1 MFLGAAMKAIR
12 RSLIGGI
19 VLMITVSPLAAQ
31 VPAPSL
37 DFAQEQALVA
47 RLGASG
53 SVEDQR
59 TLAELLQDGLVA
71 SIDNP
76 LRRSDRDGAI
86 AAYRRAMTAG
96 DNSAATAVALSRLL
110 LRKND
115 SDGLAALMPLLR
127 KLMLQG
133 NGDAAYVL
141 ALDAA
146 QNQKLPPNEV
156 VPRLEAAAMMGS
168 MSAVMDLAASGE
180 ASGGTIARTS
190 VETLQQRA
198 QAGSAPASFAL
209 YQIYR
214 QGMLVERSP
223 TLAMK
228 WLAFA
233 CDQGHVT
240 AIERYAEHLLK
251 GTDVTADPTRAATLF
266 RAAADA
272 GSTTAA
278 MALGRNAGPAAGTG
292 VSIEEGRL
300 WLRRAAEVGM
310 RGAAVEISSIDL
322 GLALASN
329 APPAEMARMIEAA
342 LVPIARDPDAL
353 ANLANRHWKTGN
365 AKVIGPSLLPLL
377 KEQALAGSPEAGL
390 AYNAWLQVNGEP
402 LPEDVAQALVGSLH
416 KNRLGSVGFSNFSI
430 ANLAFDG
437 RLSDRLVSK
446 AEATELLMS
455 SADAKVGQA
464 MWKLGQ
470 LYLQGDQLAPSVAF
484 AKRWLAGAKAQAV
497 ERASWDLAALQLKD
511 DAPEERATGE
521 RFYLEKLDEGD
532 ARAALAIVGYRLQ
545 ENDLD
550 AATLAQARQAVQV
563 PQDVIELA
571 SLLIASG
578 LDAHV
583 AAGKHMLALL
593 NEGELDTEAL
603 ISYGRLLVLTA
614 SSDANG
620 ERGLK
625 LLAKAAETGAAPAR
639 VALAATYLSSVT
651 FKDKQEYAV
660 SVLRDVLKDNPQDP
674 DARLL
679 LSKAYLV
686 GLGTKRDARQASDLI
701 TSIRAEGEYR
711 NPKATML
718 AADWLAF
725 SAVDRNPKAAVELLK
740 VQAARGSVAAER
752 EVGEIYLSGF
762 SPSLEPDAAAS
773 RLYTAAKAGD
783 KEAMASFG
791 HLLLNGYGVS
801 QSRQDGLA
809 WLGRASEAGNT
820 AAMYELSRIFA
831 LRPQDKSEEK
841 QSLYWLRRAAER
853 GHPNAS
859 YQLGLTYL
867 AGDGG
872 EPDVDQATVWFS
884 RSAASGNLLAAR
896 TLETL
901 RQQMAEGATPDIS
914 EVSHE

>member
-1 MFLGAAMKAIR
+1 MKAIR
-12 RSLIGGI
+12 HGLIGSI
-19 VLMITVSPLAAQ
+19 VWMISVSPLAAQ
-31 VPAPSL
+31 TPAPSL
-37 DFAQEQALVA
+37 DFADEQALVA

-53 SVEDQR
+53 AVEDQR
-59 TLAELLQDGLVA
+59 ELAELLREGLVV

-76 LRRSDRDGAI
+76 LRRADRDGAI
-86 AAYRRAMTAG
+86 AAYRRAMAAG
-96 DNSAATAVALSRLL
+96 DDSAATAVALSRLL

-115 SDGLAALMPLLR
+115 SDGLTALMPLLR

-168 MSAVMDLAASGE
+168 MSAVLDLAASGE

-198 QAGSAPASFAL
+198 EAGSAPASFAL

-223 TLAMK
+223 ALAMK
-228 WLAFA
+228 WLSLA
-233 CDQGHVT
+233 CDQGHVA
-240 AIERYAEHLLK
+240 AIERYAEHLLR
-251 GTDVTADPTRAATLF
+251 GTDVAADPIRAATLF
-266 RAAADA
+266 RTAAEA

-278 MALGRNAGPAAGTG
+278 MALGRNAGPATG
-292 VSIEEGRL
+292 VSVEEGRL

-329 APPAEMARMIEAA
+329 ASPAEKARLIEAA

-353 ANLANRHWKTGN
+353 ASLANRHWKTAN
-365 AKVIGPSLLPLL
+365 SKLIGPSLLPLL
-377 KEQALAGSPEAGL
+377 REQALAGSPAAGL
-390 AYNAWLQVNGEP
+390 AYNAWLQANGEA
-402 LPEDVAQALVGSLH
+402 LPEDVAQALVGSLRN
-416 KNRLGSVGFSNFSI
+416 NRLGTAGFSNFSI

-437 RLSDRLVSK
+437 RLSEELVSK
-446 AEATELLMS
+446 AEATELLMNA
-455 SADAKVGQA
+455 ADAKVGQA

-470 LYLQGDQLAPSVAF
+470 LYLQGDQLAPSVTF

-497 ERASWDLAALQLKD
+497 ERASWDLAALQLKGD
-511 DAPEERATGE
+511 DQSERTAGE
-521 RFYLEKLDEGD
+521 RFYLERLDDGD
-532 ARAALAIVGYRLQ
+532 PRAALAMVGYRLQ
-545 ENDLD
+545 DNDLD
-550 AATLAQARQAVQV
+550 AATLAQARQAVQE
-563 PQDVIELA
+563 PRDVIELA

-578 LDAHV
+578 LDAQV
-583 AAGKHMLALL
+583 AAGKDMLASL

-603 ISYGRLLVLTA
+603 ISYGRLLSLTA
-614 SSDANG
+614 TSDADTK
-620 ERGLK
+620 RSLQF
-625 LLAKAAETGAAPAR
+625 LSKAADTGAAPAR

-651 FKDKQEYAV
+651 YKDKQEYAV

-725 SAVDRNPKAAVELLK
+725 SAVDRNPRAAVDLLR

-773 RLYTAAKAGD
+773 RLYTAARAGD

-801 QSRQDGLA
+801 QSREEGLA
-809 WLGRASEAGNT
+809 WLVRASEAGNT
-820 AAMYELSRIFA
+820 AAMYELSRIYA
-831 LRPQDKSEEK
+831 LRPKDASEEK
-841 QSLYWLRRAAER
+841 QSLYWLKRAAER
-853 GHPNAS
+853 SHPNAS
-859 YQLGLTYL
+859 YQLGLAYL
-867 AGDGG
+867 RGERV
-872 EPDVDQATVWFS
+872 EPDTQQASIWFAK
-884 RSAASGNLLAAR
+884 SAASGNLLAAR

-901 RQQMAEGATPDIS
+901 RQQMAEGAAPDIS